1 MAKKKMRQIRRPKMA
16 APAKDYFVENKV
28 TPHYSNVM
36 VLQRFLTDRGKILP
50 RSRSGLTAATQRK
63 LEKAVKYARH
73 LALLPFV
80 NRD

>member
-1 MAKKKMRQIRRPKMA
+1 MAKKMKPMRRPKLP
-16 APAKDYFVENKV
+16 APAKDYFVENKL
-28 TPHYSNVM
+28 TPHYSNVT
-36 VLQRFLTDRGKILP
+36 VLSRFLSDRGKILP
-50 RSRSGLTAATQRK
+50 RSRSGLTAASQRK

>member
-1 MAKKKMRQIRRPKMA
+1 MAKKVRRMARQKPQ
-16 APAKDYFVENKV
+16 APQKDYFVENKV
-28 TPHYSNVM
+28 EPHYSNVT
-36 VLQRFLTDRGKILP
+36 VLNRFLTDRGKIQP
-50 RSRSGLTAATQRK
+50 RSRSGLTAASQRK